1 MRRSILALSF
11 LLLSVSAHA
20 SYMESCALNGM
31 VLNKPQQYRVYL
43 MNDEGLEVE
52 RIETR
57 FRYKVT
63 RSRPNGRA
71 DSGCK
76 HLIGQK
82 LNVVL
87 DEPMANAHLRPR
99 RWLKLNYNAM
109 NDRGHPDTITRF
121 TLRKP

>member
-1 MRRSILALSF
+1 MRRTILALSF
-11 LLLSVSAHA
+11 LLLSLSAHA

-43 MNDEGLEVE
+43 MNDEGQQVE
-52 RIETR
+52 RVETR

-63 RSRPNGRA
+63 RAHPNGRA

-76 HLIGQK
+76 HLTGQK
-82 LNVVL
+82 LNVAL
-87 DEPMANAHLRPR
+87 DEPVANVHLRLR